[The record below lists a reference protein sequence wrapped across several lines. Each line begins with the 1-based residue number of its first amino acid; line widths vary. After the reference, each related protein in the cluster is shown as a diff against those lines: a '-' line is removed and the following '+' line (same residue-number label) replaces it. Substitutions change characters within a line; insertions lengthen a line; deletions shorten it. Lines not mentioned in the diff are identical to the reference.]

1 MKIYARRDFPGRAYM
16 CPSLGTEDM
25 GMVVRLSASHVASW
39 RPNAVLAHDARC
51 LYSTDWKEGE
61 FGYCARTPE
70 VNSALVANH
79 RSTSG
84 AIIGVDTDAHRAIPR
99 RSVRIAYAQGALASG
114 AAREIREWWGGI
126 WGVFGGSGDDLTSLR
141 VGRIRLIHDIW

>member
-1 MKIYARRDFPGRAYM
+1 M
-16 CPSLGTEDM
+16 
-25 GMVVRLSASHVASW
+25 
-39 RPNAVLAHDARC
+39 LAHDARY
-51 LYSTDWKEGE
+51 LYNTDRREGK
-61 FGYCARTPE
+61 FGYCAPAPG

-84 AIIGVDTDAHRAIPR
+84 AVIRVHTDAHRTIPR

-114 AAREIREWWGGI
+114 AAREIREWWGRI
-126 WGVFGGSGDDLTSLR
+126 WGAFGGSGDDLTSLC